1 VAAIVRRQL
10 KAQGAIGTEDH
21 TVKVLRR
28 LDLGPESCRDPLHYT
43 PGRVIG
49 FHTRTAG
56 GFRPGD
62 KWTVRETNC
71 ETVTMERNGKS
82 REFRPSAEGKWDVLV
97 SSTMQVSVGDQIRVT
112 GGFREGSGRQSR
124 IVPYNGIRAYQ
135 YYLDGW
141 KVNDC

>member
-1 VAAIVRRQL
+1 
-10 KAQGAIGTEDH
+10 
-21 TVKVLRR
+21 
-28 LDLGPESCRDPLHYT
+28 
-43 PGRVIG
+43 
-49 FHTRTAG
+49 
-56 GFRPGD
+56 
-62 KWTVRETNC
+62 
-71 ETVTMERNGKS
+71 MERNGKS